1 MTNKTKSKK
10 QQKLF
15 MLEPE
20 TILFI
25 KKLAYE
31 QDLTQSEVLERL
43 VKQSRSN
50 ETQKDNRQMGLV

>member
-1 MTNKTKSKK
+1 MTNKTKSNKK
-10 QQKLF
+10 QKLF

-25 KKLAYE
+25 KKQAYE
-31 QDLTQSEVLERL
+31 QGLTQSEVLERL

-50 ETQKDNRQMGLV
+50 ETKKDNRQMGLV